1 MKRSSSEKIGE
12 KLQKFLEKTGEEA
25 LEIARETL
33 TEEQKNIE
41 CKEVKEA
48 LNYFIDE
55 YSFDKARPALPSIVC
70 EAVGGKLE
78 ITKSLAAPL
87 ILISG
92 AIGIHDDIIS
102 ESKRKWGKPTVYG
115 KYGRDIA
122 LLVGDALLLKGLVL
136 LHKTENLSKEKL
148 PTVPEPGGKMAKMPQ
163 KEQETPRQE
172 GIIERVQ
179 RMMEERG
186 ARPLDM
192 ARKEILRG
200 DMKSVEVQE
209 ALDYLVTER
218 WQQMSHMLSP
228 TVISLACEAVGGKQ
242 EKTIPIAASVILMA
256 MGIRIHDDIIDKSK
270 TKGAYT
276 TIFGKFGTEIALAA
290 GRILIMKGFT
300 LLHEA
305 SRKTIP
311 TEKIIRIG
319 NIIKNSFFEFG
330 SAEGLELNL
339 RGNLDIAPQKY
350 MQIIAMKASITEAEA
365 QIGGIIGGGTQRHIE
380 ALGKYG
386 RILGTI
392 LTIRDEFIDMFEID
406 ELHHRMVNECLPLP
420 ILYALR
426 NPEAKKKLIPILK
439 KEKIAKKDMEV
450 LVDTVF
456 ETKAIENL
464 RRKIRCL
471 QREAYSKLALLP
483 RLQATNLLRF
493 PLLAAVKDL

>member
-70 EAVGGKLE
+70 EAIAGKLE

-122 LLVGDALLLKGLVL
+122 LLVGDALLFKGLVL

-148 PTVPEPGGKMAKMPQ
+148 PAVPEPRGKMAKMPQ
-163 KEQETPRQE
+163 KEQETRQQNV
-172 GIIERVQ
+172 IERVQ

-200 DMKSVEVQE
+200 DTKSVEVQE

-218 WQQMSHMLSP
+218 WQQMVHMLSP

-242 EKTIPIAASVILMA
+242 EKTIPIAASLILMA

-290 GRILIMKGFT
+290 GRIPIMKGFT
-300 LLHEA
+300 LLYEA
-305 SRKTIP
+305 SGKTIP
-311 TEKIIRIG
+311 TEKIIRIS
-319 NIIKNSFFEFG
+319 NIIIKSFFEFG
-330 SAEGLELNL
+330 SAEALELNL

-350 MQIIAMKASITEAEA
+350 MHIIAMKASITEAEA
-365 QIGGIIGGGTQRHIE
+365 QIGGVIGGGTQGHIE

-426 NPEAKKKLIPILK
+426 NPKAKKKLIPILK
-439 KEKIAKKDMEV
+439 KEKIAKKDREV
-450 LVDTVF
+450 LVNTVF

-471 QREAYSKLALLP
+471 HREAYSKLALLP
-483 RLQATNLLRF
+483 RLQARNLLRL